1 MDLNA
6 RIDVLDKLG
15 KRLLFGDEYLDAVIH
30 QTEFNNKW
38 FSKENQQKAV
48 KAFATNFLNK
58 EKLQKWVEDYSI
70 SEPKSYK
77 KIALIPQGNIPLS
90 GFHDLVSIFISGH
103 KTLIKLAETDRFL
116 FPCMIKFLK
125 EIEPKTEV
133 FFKIANKLE
142 GFDAVI
148 AELDNKSMAIPFEK
162 YFGKYPNII
171 RKKRN
176 SVAVLSGNESKE
188 DLLKLGE
195 DIFQNFGIG
204 SRNVSKVYLP
214 KDYDLKHLLEVL
226 HNFKYLVLN
235 NKYKNN
241 FDYNFSLYSLN
252 RVPFNINGCVIIL
265 EAKEIKSRIGSLH
278 YETYEDL
285 KTVEKDL
292 EEQKENI
299 QNIVSSHNLLKSKTV
314 PFGKA
319 NWPELDDYD
328 DKKDSL
334 NFLKSL

>member
-1 MDLNA
+1 MDLNE
-6 RIDVLDKLG
+6 RIDVLDQLG
-15 KRLLFGDEYLDAVIH
+15 QRLLSGDEYLDAVIH
-30 QTEFNNKW
+30 QTDYNNKW
-38 FSKENQQKAV
+38 FSKENQHKAV
-48 KAFATNFLNK
+48 KAIASNFLNK
-58 EKLQKWVEDYSI
+58 EKLQNWVNQYSLT
-70 SEPKSYK
+70 EPRAYK

-103 KTLIKLAETDRFL
+103 KTLIKLHEADRFL

-125 EIEPKTEV
+125 EINPKTEV
-133 FFKIANKLE
+133 FFEIPSKLE

-148 AELDNKSMAIPFEK
+148 AELDNKSTAIPFEK

-176 SVAVLSGNESKE
+176 SVAVLNGQESEE

-265 EAKEIKSRIGSLH
+265 EAKELRSRIGSLH
-278 YETYEDL
+278 YEFYGDL
-285 KTVEKDL
+285 EEVEKDI
-292 EEQKENI
+292 EKQKENI
-299 QNIVSSHNLLKSKTV
+299 QNIIASDGLLKSKNTT
-314 PFGKA
+314 FG
-319 NWPELDDYD
+319 NSNHPELDDYD
-328 DKKDSL
+328 DRKDSL
-334 NFLKSL
+334 DFLKNL

>member
-1 MDLNA
+1 MDLNE

-15 KRLLFGDEYLDAVIH
+15 KRLLFGDEYLDAVVH
-30 QTEFNNKW
+30 QTEYNNKW
-38 FSKENQQKAV
+38 FSKENQHKAV
-48 KAFATNFLNK
+48 KAIASNFLNK
-58 EKLQKWVEDYSI
+58 EKLQKWTKEYSL
-70 SEPKSYK
+70 SEPKAYK
-77 KIALIPQGNIPLS
+77 SIALIPQGNIPLS

-103 KTLIKLAETDRFL
+103 KTLIKQSENDRFL
-116 FPCMIKFLK
+116 FPCMLKFLK
-125 EIEPKTEV
+125 EIDPKTEV
-133 FFKIANKLE
+133 FFEIVNKLE

-148 AELDNKSMAIPFEK
+148 AELDNKSTAQPFEK

-176 SVAVLSGNESKE
+176 SIAVLDGNESEE

-214 KDYDLKHLLEVL
+214 EDYDLKHLLKVL

-265 EAKEIKSRIGSLH
+265 EAKELKSRIGSLH

-285 KTVEKDL
+285 SIVEKDI
-292 EEQKENI
+292 ESKKEGI
-299 QNIVSSHNLLKSKTV
+299 QNIIASNGILKSKTID
-314 PFGKA
+314 FGTS
-319 NWPELDDYD
+319 NLPELNDYD
-328 DKKDSL
+328 DKKDTL
-334 NFLKSL
+334 EFLKNL